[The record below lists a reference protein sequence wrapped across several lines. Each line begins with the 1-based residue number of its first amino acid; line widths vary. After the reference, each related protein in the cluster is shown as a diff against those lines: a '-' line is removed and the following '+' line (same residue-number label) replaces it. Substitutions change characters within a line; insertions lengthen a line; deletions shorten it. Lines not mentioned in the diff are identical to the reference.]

1 MLTALFRDLDRSLL
15 IKLVIIQSLLI
26 TISNYLVH
34 FKFAIVGFPLAY
46 SIWCTPL
53 FMVITDLMTRLSG
66 KQLAR
71 AVLVATLIPGM
82 IGTAIGAYL
91 YGSDLVGGVRLTVA
105 SGICYLL
112 PMLLDVSIFAWLRS
126 RITAWYVAPGISGI
140 ITTIFM
146 TYLFWGAAFA
156 GDGGQFS
163 EIWYIVATIQIL
175 VKNALNLLF
184 LIPLYG
190 VVLAYLTRKVQAQH
204 AGV

>member
-1 MLTALFRDLDRSLL
+1 
-15 IKLVIIQSLLI
+15 
-26 TISNYLVH
+26 
-34 FKFAIVGFPLAY
+34 
-46 SIWCTPL
+46 
-53 FMVITDLMTRLSG
+53 MVITDLMTRLSG

-91 YGSDLVGGVRLTVA
+91 YGSDLIGGTRLTVA

-126 RITAWYVAPGISGI
+126 RIKAWYVAPGISGI
-140 ITTIFM
+140 VTTIIM

-163 EIWYIVATIQIL
+163 EIWYIVATNQIL

-190 VVLAYLTRKVQAQH
+190 VLLAYLTRRVQAQH
-204 AGV
+204 A

>member
-1 MLTALFRDLDRSLL
+1 MLTALFKDLDRSLL
-15 IKLVIIQSLLI
+15 VKLVIIQSLLI
-26 TISNYLVH
+26 TISNYIVH

-82 IGTAIGAYL
+82 FGTAIGAWL
-91 YGSDLVGGVRLTVA
+91 YGSDLMGGTRLMLA

-112 PMLLDVSIFAWLRS
+112 PMLLDVSIFAWLRD

-140 ITTIFM
+140 ITTIIM

-163 EIWYIVATIQIL
+163 DIWYIVATNQI
-175 VKNALNLLF
+175 VIKNVLNLLF

-190 VVLAYLTRKVQAQH
+190 ALLSYLTGKVQAQH

>member
-1 MLTALFRDLDRSLL
+1 MLTALFKDLDRSLL
-15 IKLVIIQSLLI
+15 VKLVIIQSLLI

-82 IGTAIGAYL
+82 IGTAIGAWL
-91 YGSDLVGGVRLTVA
+91 YGSDLIGGTRLTVA

-126 RITAWYVAPGISGI
+126 RIKAWYVAPGISGI

-163 EIWYIVATIQIL
+163 EIWYIVATNQIL

-190 VVLAYLTRKVQAQH
+190 VLLAYLTRRVQAQH
-204 AGV
+204 A

>member
-1 MLTALFRDLDRSLL
+1 MLTALFKDLDRSLL

-82 IGTAIGAYL
+82 IGTAIGAWL
-91 YGSDLVGGVRLTVA
+91 YGSDLIGGTRLTLA

-112 PMLLDVSIFAWLRS
+112 PMLLDVSIFAWLHD
-126 RITAWYVAPGISGI
+126 RIKAWYVAPGISGI
-140 ITTIFM
+140 VTTIIM

-163 EIWYIVATIQIL
+163 EIWYIVATNQIL

-190 VVLAYLTRKVQAQH
+190 VLLAYLTRRIQEQH
-204 AGV
+204 A

>member
-1 MLTALFRDLDRSLL
+1 MLTALFKDLDRSLL

-82 IGTAIGAYL
+82 IGTAIGAWL
-91 YGSDLVGGVRLTVA
+91 YGSDLIGGTRLTVA

-126 RITAWYVAPGISGI
+126 RIKAWYVAPGISGI

-163 EIWYIVATIQIL
+163 EIWYIVATNQIL

-190 VVLAYLTRKVQAQH
+190 VLLAYLTRRVQAQH
-204 AGV
+204 A

>member
-1 MLTALFRDLDRSLL
+1 MLTALFKDLDRSLL
-15 IKLVIIQSLLI
+15 VKLVIIQSLLI

-34 FKFAIVGFPLAY
+34 FKFAIGGFPLAY

-82 IGTAIGAYL
+82 IGTAIGAWL
-91 YGSDLVGGVRLTVA
+91 YGSDLIGGTRLTVA

-126 RITAWYVAPGISGI
+126 RIKAWYVAPGISGI

-163 EIWYIVATIQIL
+163 EIWYIVATNQIL

-190 VVLAYLTRKVQAQH
+190 VLLAYLTRRVQAQH
-204 AGV
+204 A